1 MLCSQVDELKTEL
14 SLEKLNYTKLKSESE
29 REAANHKHE
38 AQKLTREINTMNT
51 SLDSF
56 RTQKSELSKDVEVS
70 KVRLA
75 ELQARLSEA
84 QTEITSHK
92 EKEKVCFSYHLS
104 LPTLCIQNHFHRLI
118 FDRRMSCCNH
128 Y

>member
-51 SLDSF
+51 SLDSL

-92 EKEKVCFSYHLS
+92 EKEKVCFTFYL
-104 LPTLCIQNHFHRLI
+104 LCLHYIILYRFHRLI
-118 FDRRMSCCNH
+118 IDRRMSCSNH